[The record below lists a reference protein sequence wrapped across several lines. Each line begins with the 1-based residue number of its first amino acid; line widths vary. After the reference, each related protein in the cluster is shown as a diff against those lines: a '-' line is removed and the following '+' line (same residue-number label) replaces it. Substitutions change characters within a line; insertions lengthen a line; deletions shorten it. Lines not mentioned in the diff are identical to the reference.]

1 MVCRGRTFRRGEYT
15 VLKRRK
21 TFLYGNISM
30 NLNDLRSKAYGSMQN
45 INGSPQNSDSKSE
58 PKPFIPPRIQKTVS
72 EQPDFSLSFKNAEND
87 SAKHAGQKTEKKPE
101 KPLFRDVNREVGKI
115 LENSTTDYL
124 KSGGLI
130 KVPVSQKE
138 KDGSD
143 SVYRRV
149 AKFLLLI
156 GVDEAA
162 KILPHLSAEQTEKI
176 IPEIA
181 SIRSVS
187 PEEASVILEEFQN
200 LMEKSRESG
209 GMDTAREIL
218 EKAYGPERAKQLLD
232 KAAPFHGA
240 KPFDYLNDADTERI
254 LFLLADESD
263 QIKALVL
270 SHLEPKKAAGVI
282 NLMEPE
288 QKKQVVHRLAKME
301 PVHPEVLRRVD
312 QAMHEKSLAQTT
324 EKAENVDGRNV
335 LAMILKKMSP
345 DAENSILSN
354 LADDDPELGQDLRSR
369 LFTIEDIVASD
380 DRFVQEELRKMTENE
395 IAMLIAAKPDNFT
408 EKILS
413 CISAG
418 RRAEVLEEQKIN
430 APFRKS
436 DCEKVSN
443 KFFSILRRAFED
455 GKLIIKGRND
465 DVFV

>member
-1 MVCRGRTFRRGEYT
+1 
-15 VLKRRK
+15 
-21 TFLYGNISM
+21 M
-30 NLNDLRSKAYGSMQN
+30 NLNDLRSKAYGSLQKPEKT
-45 INGSPQNSDSKSE
+45 SSSEKSE
-58 PKPFIPPRIQKTVS
+58 PKPFVPPRVHRQDNTADKKIGFEKAVQN
-72 EQPDFSLSFKNAEND
+72 PFENTNK
-87 SAKHAGQKTEKKPE
+87 SADAPNNSYTYAKPVE
-101 KPLFRDVNREVGKI
+101 KPLFCDVNKEVSRI
-115 LENSTTDYL
+115 LDDPTEYL

-138 KDGSD
+138 EDGRD

-187 PEEASVILEEFQN
+187 PEESSVILEEFQN
-200 LMEKSRESG
+200 LLERSRESG

-218 EKAYGPERAKQLLD
+218 EKAYGPERAKQLIE
-232 KAAPFHGA
+232 KAAPFRGA

-254 LFLLADESD
+254 LFLLADESE
-263 QIKALVL
+263 QICALVL
-270 SHLEPKKAAGVI
+270 SHLEPRKAAGVI

-288 QKKQVVHRLAKME
+288 QKKQVIQRLAKMA
-301 PVHPEVLRRVD
+301 PVSPEVLRRVD

-335 LAMILKKMSP
+335 LAAILKKMSP

-354 LADDDPELGQDLRSR
+354 LADEDPELGQDLRSR
-369 LFTIEDIVASD
+369 LFTIDDIVASD
-380 DRFVQEELRKMTENE
+380 DRFVQEELRKLTENE
-395 IAMLIAAKPDNFT
+395 IAMLITGKPDNFK
-408 EKILS
+408 EKIMS

-418 RRAEVLEEQKIN
+418 RRAEVLEEQQIN

-436 DCEKVSN
+436 DCDKISN
-443 KFFSILRRAFED
+443 KFFSILRRAYED
-455 GKLIIKGRND
+455 GKLIINGRND
-465 DVFV
+465 DVFI